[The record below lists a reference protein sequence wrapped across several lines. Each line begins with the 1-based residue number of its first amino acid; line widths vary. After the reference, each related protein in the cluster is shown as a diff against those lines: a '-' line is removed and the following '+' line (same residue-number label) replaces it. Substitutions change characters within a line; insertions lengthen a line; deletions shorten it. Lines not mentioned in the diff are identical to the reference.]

1 MSTSKRMSSLYY
13 SERSTSPLA
22 HRILECDKHQWVD
35 PNSSP
40 TQRTHQFSA
49 EFPEFSWHHAA
60 LQVHVAPSPMTEAA
74 ITEVSSLFREHR
86 VSSNVVTIPRDCFLL
101 GRIWSPKLHGE
112 SPTRPDANPMEPM
125 LLHVCGPRARAP
137 EPKQRSRTERLIEA
151 SLNFS

>member
-1 MSTSKRMSSLYY
+1 MSISKRMSSLYGLYY

-101 GRIWSPKLHGE
+101 GTILSPKLDGE
-112 SPTRPDANPMEPM
+112 KANPTRCKSNGTHAAACVGQELEHQSQSNVREPSVS
-125 LLHVCGPRARAP
+125 L
-137 EPKQRSRTERLIEA
+137 KRL
-151 SLNFS
+151 